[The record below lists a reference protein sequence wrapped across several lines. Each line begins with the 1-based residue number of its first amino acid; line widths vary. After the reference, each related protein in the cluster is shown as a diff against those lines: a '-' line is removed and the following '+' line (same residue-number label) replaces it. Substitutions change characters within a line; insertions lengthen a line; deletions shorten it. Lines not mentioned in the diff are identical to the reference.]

1 MSRARSVADL
11 GNQSLNLGISD
22 GGLTIGTGV
31 TIENTG
37 KSQFAGI
44 VTASQFVGDGSG
56 LTGVTGT
63 GSGVVIQEEGTNVGT
78 ASTINFVGSAVT
90 AAISGGVAT
99 VEISSSGGGGGDTVS
114 INATATDIL
123 SVSSGDISADDAG
136 ADKLVFW
143 DDSAGK
149 LTYLTVGSNLTV
161 TDTTIASSGGGGGSG
176 ISNVVEDTT
185 PQLGGN
191 LDLNSK
197 DITGTGNANITGVVT
212 ATTFSGSGASLTSI
226 PAGQLTGT
234 VADARLTTVSSS
246 KLSGALPALDG
257 SALTGVT
264 ATGSGVVIKHDD
276 SVVGTAATINFGT
289 NLDVSALS
297 AGIVTVTASGS
308 SGISSIFEDTT
319 PRLSGDLDANSKNI
333 TGISSIDSGSGEL
346 FVKSDIIRF
355 KKHDDTESIAV
366 FNSDGPVNLFFDGS
380 KKFETTSTGAEVFG
394 DLTATSFS
402 GSGASLTGVV
412 TSITAGS
419 NITLTGG
426 PTGAITIA
434 ASGGGGGSDVTTRS
448 TSRFVATAAQS
459 AFSTSYTVGYV
470 DVFLNGS
477 KLDGTEYAATNGS
490 SVSLTTAAAADD
502 IVEIVAYETIGIT
515 SISSATQGLNVTGII
530 TATGGIDAI
539 GIQSGGVNISTG
551 IITAL
556 NFIGAGNTFAVNGNV
571 VDISI
576 AGGGGGGISNVV
588 EDTTP
593 QLGGNLDL
601 NSKDITGTG
610 NANITG
616 VVTATTFSGSGA
628 SLTSIPAGQ
637 LTGTIADA
645 RFPATLPAVSGVNLT
660 GVVTSITAGSN
671 ITLTGGPTG
680 AITIAASGGGG
691 SSGPDPVIMGM
702 IF

>member
-11 GNQSLNLGISD
+11 GNQSLNLSVSD
-22 GGLTIGTGV
+22 GALKVGAGATV
-31 TIENTG
+31 ENTG
-37 KSQFAGI
+37 QSQFAGI

-78 ASTINFVGSAVT
+78 AATINFVGSAVT
-90 AAISGGVAT
+90 ATISGGVAT

-161 TDTTIASSGGGGGSG
+161 TDTTIAASGSGGSG

-191 LDLNSK
+191 LDANSK
-197 DITGTGNANITGVVT
+197 DISGIRNLNVAGVSTFQNLIKLADDVEIRLGDSDDLQIYHDGDNSYIKESGTGYLIVQSNRFQVKNAAGNQTLINAIEGGAVKLYHDEYKKFETTSTGAVVT
-212 ATTFSGSGASLTSI
+212 GILTATSFSG
-226 PAGQLTGT
+226 
-234 VADARLTTVSSS
+234 
-246 KLSGALPALDG
+246 DG

-264 ATGSGVVIKHDD
+264 ATGSGVVIKHDG
-276 SVVGTAATINFGT
+276 SVVGTAATIDFST
-289 NLDVSALS
+289 NLDVSAVS
-297 AGIVTVTASGS
+297 AGIVTITASGS
-308 SGISSIFEDTT
+308 TGISNVVEDTT
-319 PRLSGDLDANSKNI
+319 PQLGGNLDVNSKTIQDNNNSQPFYI
-333 TGISSIDSGSGEL
+333 QGLNNSLISILAGTSSQGRVTLYNQGKVE
-346 FVKSDIIRF
+346 
-355 KKHDDTESIAV
+355 IAHA
-366 FNSDGPVNLFFDGS
+366 GS

-394 DLTATSFS
+394 NFIATSFS
-402 GSGASLTGVV
+402 GDGSALTGVV

-576 AGGGGGGISNVV
+576 AGGGGGG
-588 EDTTP
+588 
-593 QLGGNLDL
+593 
-601 NSKDITGTG
+601 
-610 NANITG
+610 
-616 VVTATTFSGSGA
+616 
-628 SLTSIPAGQ
+628 
-637 LTGTIADA
+637 
-645 RFPATLPAVSGVNLT
+645 
-660 GVVTSITAGSN
+660 
-671 ITLTGGPTG
+671 
-680 AITIAASGGGG
+680 G
-691 SSGPDPVIMGM
+691 SSGPDSVIMGM

>member
-11 GNQSLNLGISD
+11 GNQSLNLSISD
-22 GGLTIGTGV
+22 GALKVGAGATV
-31 TIENTG
+31 ENTG
-37 KSQFAGI
+37 QSQFAGI
-44 VTASQFVGDGSG
+44 VTATKFVGDGSL
-56 LTGVTGT
+56 LTSVPGT
-63 GSGVVIQEEGTNVGT
+63 GSGIVVKNSGSPVGT
-78 ASTINFVGSAVT
+78 AATIDFGANLSVSALSAGIVT
-90 AAISGGVAT
+90 ITGGA
-99 VEISSSGGGGGDTVS
+99 GGGDTVS
-114 INATATDIL
+114 IESSATDIL
-123 SVSSGDISADDAG
+123 SVSSGAISADDAG

-143 DDSAGK
+143 DDSASK

-161 TDTTIASSGGGGGSG
+161 TDTTIAASGSGGSGISDIVEDTTPQLGGNLDLNSKDITGTGDVNLTGVITATSLSVGSALDITSTNSASTIQADNSSQPFYIQGLNNSLISILAGSSSQGRVTVYNQGKVELVHAGSEKFETTSTGAEVFGNFIATTFSGDGSALTGVVTSITAGSNITLTGGPTGAITIAASGSGGSG

-197 DITGTGNANITGVVT
+197 DITGTGNVNLTGVITATSARFNGNVSVGGTLTYEDVTNIDSIGIVTARAGIKVLNSAGADISGVVT

-234 VADARLTTVSSS
+234 IADARFPATLPAA
-246 KLSGALPALDG
+246 SGANLTNLPA
-257 SALTGVT
+257 A
-264 ATGSGVVIKHDD
+264 
-276 SVVGTAATINFGT
+276 
-289 NLDVSALS
+289 
-297 AGIVTVTASGS
+297 
-308 SGISSIFEDTT
+308 
-319 PRLSGDLDANSKNI
+319 NI
-333 TGISSIDSGSGEL
+333 TGTLPAISG
-346 FVKSDIIRF
+346 
-355 KKHDDTESIAV
+355 
-366 FNSDGPVNLFFDGS
+366 VN
-380 KKFETTSTGAEVFG
+380 
-394 DLTATSFS
+394 
-402 GSGASLTGVV
+402 LTGVV

-434 ASGGGGGSDVTTRS
+434 ASGGGGSDVTTRS

-502 IVEIVAYETIGIT
+502 IVEIVAYETVGIT

-556 NFIGAGNTFAVNGNV
+556 NFIGTGNTFAVNGNV

-576 AGGGGGGISNVV
+576 AGGGGES
-588 EDTTP
+588 
-593 QLGGNLDL
+593 
-601 NSKDITGTG
+601 
-610 NANITG
+610 
-616 VVTATTFSGSGA
+616 
-628 SLTSIPAGQ
+628 
-637 LTGTIADA
+637 
-645 RFPATLPAVSGVNLT
+645 
-660 GVVTSITAGSN
+660 
-671 ITLTGGPTG
+671 
-680 AITIAASGGGG
+680 G

>member
-691 SSGPDPVIMGM
+691 SSGPDSVIMGM